1 MEATAQDKSEIIKA
15 LVQSYQRGQTER
27 IRQSLESLLTTT
39 ALEVDPAQIDILKDF
54 VSSISLERKMLSTG
68 EVGKK
73 LGVSTQTVV
82 NWIESGK
89 LKAINS
95 PGGHYRIP
103 AHQLKTTE
111 NEDAEFEHFFKNQ
124 EEKYKDI
131 LPLDDDD
138 LSDV

>member
-1 MEATAQDKSEIIKA
+1 MEATAKDKSNIIKA

-27 IRQSLESLLTTT
+27 IKQSLESLLTAT
-39 ALEVDPAQIDILKDF
+39 ALEVDPAQVDILKDL
-54 VSSISLERKMLSTG
+54 VSSINLERKMLSTG
-68 EVGKK
+68 EVAKK

-89 LKAINS
+89 LKAFRS

-103 AHQLKTTE
+103 AHQFKTTE
-111 NEDAEFEHFFKNQ
+111 KEDAEFDDFFKRQ
-124 EEKYKDI
+124 QEKYKDI
-131 LPLDDDD
+131 LPLDDDE